1 MTRKELVQALEA
13 RWQVKAKY
21 LGMPS
26 CAYELKCSAGTFNID
41 RHGVIRE
48 FSGREVS
55 AEELLRED
63 AVEPITE
70 TVPSEPGELPA
81 EGYAAQLP
89 LAGHTAVS
97 LRNLVNMLA
106 SKEHLLVS
114 AFDLPRPLVEKS
126 LAEELGQRSFVD
138 MKAFQVFLAES
149 KAGCCPGLELDFEKQ
164 TLTIKLVKDNPT
176 PDEMAAFCDL
186 AVCMNEYAKKLKR
199 SSFKPA
205 QEENPKYA
213 MRTWLL
219 RLGMNGDAFKLARKV
234 LLARLSGS
242 AAFRTTENQEKHK
255 ERLLAKKAKQA
266 SLENKVITQSS

>member
-126 LAEELGQRSFVD
+126 LAEELGQRSFAD
-138 MKAFQVFLAES
+138 MKAFQVFWAES
-149 KAGCCPGLELDFEKQ
+149 QSGCCHGLKLDFDKQ
-164 TLTIKLVKDNPT
+164 TLTLKLLKDNPT
-176 PDEMAAFCDL
+176 PDEMAAFRDL
-186 AVCMNEYAKKLKR
+186 AVCMNEYAKKLKH
-199 SSFKPA
+199 STFKPA
-205 QEENPKYA
+205 QEDNPKYA

-219 RLGMNGDAFKLARKV
+219 RFGMNGEAFKTTRKV
-234 LLARLSGS
+234 ILARLFGS
-242 AAFRTTENQEKHK
+242 SAFRTLADEEKHK
-255 ERLLAKKAKQA
+255 ARLLAKKAIRA
-266 SLENKVITQSS
+266 